1 MKVRAMNEKILMSTL
16 SSRKPTYRDYKIG
29 PEDLL
34 EIAVFEDEKLNKV
47 VRVSTQGN
55 ISLPL
60 LGVILVK
67 GLTASQLERELR
79 DLLAEKY
86 FQDPHVTVF
95 IKEFR
100 SQRISVLGAV
110 VKPGLFEVSGD
121 KTILDMLGAAGGL
134 KEDAGHI
141 LFLIRPPQG
150 AGMEGDPSKERKEMD
165 DPAPQTFMIDL
176 EALLTRG
183 DWTLN
188 LSLFNGDVINV
199 PVSGRIF
206 VGGEVKSPGG
216 FNLGKGLTV
225 GQAITLSGGVT
236 AKADGTGTKIFRFS
250 LREGEKE
257 VLSANI
263 YDIAKGKS
271 PDIYL
276 KENDI
281 IVVPRS
287 GMKSFY
293 VELRDTIKGLV
304 GFGFSLGSL

>member
-1 MKVRAMNEKILMSTL
+1 MKIRAMNEKILMSTL
-16 SSRKPTYRDYKIG
+16 SSRKATYRDYRIG

-47 VRVSTQGN
+47 VRVSSQGN

-67 GLTASQLERELR
+67 GLTASQLEKELR

-100 SQRISVLGAV
+100 SQRISVLGAI
-110 VKPGLFEVSGD
+110 VKPGMFEVSGD
-121 KTILDMLGAAGGL
+121 KTILDMIGAAGGL
-134 KEDAGHI
+134 KEDAGQI

-150 AGMEGDPSKERKEMD
+150 AGMERDPAKERREVD
-165 DPAPQTFMIDL
+165 DLTPQTFMIDL
-176 EALLTRG
+176 EALLARG

-199 PVSGRIF
+199 PVAGRIF

-216 FNLGKGLTV
+216 FNLGKRLTV

-236 AKADGTGTKIFRFS
+236 PKADGAGTKIFRFS
-250 LREGEKE
+250 HREGEKE

-263 YDIAKGKS
+263 YDIAKGIA
-271 PDIYL
+271 PDVYL

-287 GMKSFY
+287 GIKSFY
-293 VELRDTIKGLV
+293 IEFRDTMKGLI
-304 GFGFSLGSL
+304 GFGFSLGSI